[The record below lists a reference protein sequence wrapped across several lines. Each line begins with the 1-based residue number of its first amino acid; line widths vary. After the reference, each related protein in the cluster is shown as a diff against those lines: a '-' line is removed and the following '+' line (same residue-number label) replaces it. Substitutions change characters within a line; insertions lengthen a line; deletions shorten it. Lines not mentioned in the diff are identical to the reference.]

1 MMVTKIPVYILT
13 GFLGAGKTTFLN
25 HFIKSQPSKRV
36 LVIENEVGKVNI
48 DGALIADVVQDVQEL
63 TAGCLCCDL
72 NTQLYDMLYEIGQ
85 KSDTFDVLVVE
96 TTGIA
101 DPSSVVETFRMG
113 AYMEKV
119 YDVIQV
125 ICIVDAAH
133 VLQALEASE
142 EARRQIAFA
151 DVVLVNKC
159 DIVNGNQVEETVSM
173 IKNIHPDVAVITG
186 SHGSYDLKAIKQLGG
201 HSDHKEEKIAL
212 LSDDYVHKHKG
223 LNTFTLTFD
232 TPFDFRHLR
241 HTLMLLLHINKE
253 QIYRIK
259 GIIHVP
265 DMDNKVILQS
275 VFKTYRFTNGSDWSD
290 DEKRQSKIVF
300 IGNQVEKESIE
311 RLFKQSLLK
320 RDDVPYSR

>member
-1 MMVTKIPVYILT
+1 MDTKVPVYILT

-25 HFIKSQPSKRV
+25 HFIKAQPEKRI

-48 DGALIADVVQDVQEL
+48 DGALIADGVEDVQEL

-113 AYMEKV
+113 AYMEKT

-125 ICIVDAAH
+125 ICVVDAAH
-133 VLQALEASE
+133 VIEALDASE
-142 EARRQIAFA
+142 EARRQIVFA

-159 DIVNGNQVEETVSM
+159 DMVTGNQVDDTVSM
-173 IKNIHPDVAVITG
+173 IKNIHPDVAVIKG
-186 SHGSYDLKAIKQLGG
+186 SQGDFDLKAIEKLGG

-212 LSDDYVHKHKG
+212 LSDTYVHKHKG
-223 LNTFTLTFD
+223 INTFTLTFD

-259 GIIHVP
+259 GIINVP
-265 DMDNKVILQS
+265 DMDHKMILQS
-275 VFKTYRFTNGSDWSD
+275 VFKTYRFTNGSDWSA
-290 DEKRQSKIVF
+290 DEKRESKIVF
-300 IGNQVEKESIE
+300 IGNQVEKESME

-320 RDDVPYSR
+320 ENDVNS